1 VCVDLAPKSV
11 LFAPRKAVQ
20 RLPATPMRIS
30 ANILLSGRGSA
41 YSVELR
47 LNALFLNLLMS
58 ESTQQPTIRVQLPDG
73 AVREVPAGTTP
84 LAIAESI
91 SPRLAAAVVVARI
104 RPLRVPEAKA
114 ENDAATAASMTEEA
128 MYSADDVGA
137 ERLVDLRAPLT
148 EDVALS
154 LIKESEPD
162 ALRVVR
168 HSAAHV
174 MATALLELFPDTKL
188 GHGPATDSGFFYD
201 VYRETPLK
209 EEDLRLIEGRMAEV
223 VARDEPFVRV
233 YEPRAQGLGDY
244 EKQGDFMKVHFIERF
259 TQPGEEIS
267 LYKNGGFTDFC
278 RGPHVPSTGRVKAF
292 RVLSLAGA
300 YWLGDESNP
309 QLQRIYGTAFFNQK
323 DMDAHFAR
331 LDEIAKRDHRVLGR
345 QLDLFSIQELAGA
358 GLVFWHPKGAIIRKT
373 MEDWMKDECI
383 RRGYE
388 LVYTPHV
395 AKVNLWQTSGHEGFY
410 ADNMFTPM
418 ELDDADYRMKPMNC
432 PFHILIYKNSP
443 KSYRDLPVRYAELGN
458 VYRYERS
465 GTMHGLLR
473 VRGFT
478 QDDAHIFCTPDQIE
492 NEVVGCIDFAEA
504 VLRTFGFDSFQ
515 VELSTWDPKDRDV
528 WAGSDDNWAQA
539 TQALQRA
546 LERKGIAYK
555 TIPGEA
561 AFYGPKIDI
570 KLVDVLGRLW
580 QLSTVQFDFNLPAR
594 FELEYVG
601 EDGARHQP
609 VMVHRALFG
618 SVERFFG
625 VLIEHYAGAFPL
637 WLAPIQVGLVPIAE
651 RHLEYAQQVKAQL
664 ELIGLRVE
672 LDGRNEKMNAKI
684 RELTLQKVP
693 YLLVLGDKEAEANS
707 VSVRTRGK
715 GDGGS
720 MPLLDFLEK
729 ARSIVASHA
738 TEL

>member
-1 VCVDLAPKSV
+1 MLGLRMNDQTE
-11 LFAPRKAVQ
+11 VQ
-20 RLPATPMRIS
+20 
-30 ANILLSGRGSA
+30 N
-41 YSVELR
+41 E
-47 LNALFLNLLMS
+47 
-58 ESTQQPTIRVQLPDG
+58 QKTIQVQLPDG
-73 AVREVPAGTTP
+73 AVRQVPAGTTP
-84 LAIAESI
+84 LEIATSI
-91 SPRLAAAVVVARI
+91 SPRLAAVVVVARV
-104 RPLRVPEAKA
+104 RPLRVAAEAA
-114 ENDAATAASMTEEA
+114 ERDANTEAGVTEAAMYGTADAA
-128 MYSADDVGA
+128 A
-137 ERLVDLRAPLT
+137 ERLVDLREPLH

-154 LIKESEPD
+154 LLKETDPD
-162 ALRVVR
+162 ALRVLR

-188 GHGPATDSGFFYD
+188 GHGPATDAGFFYD
-201 VYRETPLK
+201 VYREQPLTQD
-209 EEDLRLIEGRMAEV
+209 DLKQIEARMAEV
-223 VARDEPFVRV
+223 AARDAAFVRV
-233 YEPRAQGLGDY
+233 YEPREQGLAGYGAQG
-244 EKQGDFMKVHFIERF
+244 EFMKVHFIERF
-259 TQPGEEIS
+259 TKPGEQIS
-267 LYKNGGFTDFC
+267 LYKNGGSGHEKPGNTAAENGGFTDFC

-292 RVLSLAGA
+292 RLLSLAGA
-300 YWLGDESNP
+300 YWLGDEKNP
-309 QLQRIYGTAFFNQK
+309 QLQRIYGTAFFTQK
-323 DMDAHFAR
+323 AMDDHFAQ
-331 LDEIAKRDHRVLGR
+331 LEEIAKRDHRVLGK
-345 QLDLFSIQELAGA
+345 QLDLFSIQEIAGA
-358 GLVFWHPKGAIIRKT
+358 GLIFWHPKGAIIRKT
-373 MEDWMKDECI
+373 MEDWMRDECI

-418 ELDDADYRMKPMNC
+418 KLDDADYRMKPMNC

-443 KSYRDLPVRYAELGN
+443 KSYRNLPVRYAELGN

-478 QDDAHIFCTPDQIE
+478 QDDAHIFCMPSQIE
-492 NEVVGCIDFAEA
+492 DEVVACIDFAQA
-504 VLRTFGFDSFQ
+504 VLKTFGFSDFK
-515 VELSTWDPKDRDV
+515 VELSTWDPKDRAA
-528 WAGSDDNWAQA
+528 WAGSDENWELA
-539 TQALQRA
+539 TGALERA
-546 LERKGIAYK
+546 LKRKGIAYQ
-555 TIPGEA
+555 TISGEA

-601 EDGARHQP
+601 EDGERHQP

-625 VLIEHYAGAFPL
+625 VLIEQFAGAFPL
-637 WLAPIQVGLVPIAE
+637 WLAPVQVGLVPIAE
-651 RHLEYAQQVKAQL
+651 RHLPYAQEVKAQL
-664 ELIGLRVE
+664 QLAGLRVE

-693 YLLVLGDKEAEANS
+693 YVLVMGDKEAEAQA

-720 MPLLDFLEK
+720 MPLVEFI
-729 ARSIVASHA
+729 ARAKDLLGTHS